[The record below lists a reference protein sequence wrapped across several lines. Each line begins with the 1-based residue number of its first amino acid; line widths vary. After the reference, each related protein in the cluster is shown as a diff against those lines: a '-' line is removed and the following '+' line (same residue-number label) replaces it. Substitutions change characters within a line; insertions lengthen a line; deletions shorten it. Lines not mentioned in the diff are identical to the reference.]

1 LITGAVVI
9 RWIFR
14 PQKNDHLLMR
24 GASQR
29 QWRPG
34 QPGGDLLVAGNGFSM
49 PALVRS
55 WSTSARKPG
64 RDVTRSLEM
73 PLAQRTRSSEWSSG
87 NRPIVRLDGPHRP
100 EPRGVPKRDWRKP
113 YDRHFAAI

>member
-34 QPGGDLLVAGNGFSM
+34 QSGSDLLVARNGISM
-49 PALVRS
+49 PALA
-55 WSTSARKPG
+55 ARGQP
-64 RDVTRSLEM
+64 RPSNRYPVARNA
-73 PLAQRTRSSEWSSG
+73 PLAAYTL
-87 NRPIVRLDGPHRP
+87 V
-100 EPRGVPKRDWRKP
+100 
-113 YDRHFAAI
+113 